1 MRVGDMRDEKRR
13 SRVEIERGE
22 MRRGEIRRDE
32 RRGEWGT
39 RQLRDK

>member
-1 MRVGDMRDEKRR
+1 MRDEKRR

>member
-1 MRVGDMRDEKRR
+1 MRDEKR
-13 SRVEIERGE
+13 SCRVEIERGE

-32 RRGEWGT
+32 RRAEWGT